1 MLSDVLKAGD
11 KILLSITSHHA
22 SLVPRQLVAKHM
34 DIEIVFVGIDKEWN
48 IDIEDFKQ
56 KYDDRVKVVSLPFVS
71 NVVGQL
77 DPLEDIKNLLRD
89 DTLYIL
95 DASQAIAHV
104 PVDVKELGCDFLFF
118 TGHKLFAYT

>member
-1 MLSDVLKAGD
+1 
-11 KILLSITSHHA
+11 
-22 SLVPRQLVAKHM
+22 M

-56 KYDDRVKVVSLPFVS
+56 KYDNRVKVVSLPFVS

-77 DPLEDIKNLLRD
+77 DPLEDIKKLLRD

-95 DASQAIAHV
+95 DASQAITHI
-104 PVDVKELGCDFLFF
+104 PVDVKKLGCDFLFF

>member
-1 MLSDVLKAGD
+1 
-11 KILLSITSHHA
+11 
-22 SLVPRQLVAKHM
+22 M
-34 DIEIVFVGIDKEWN
+34 DIEIIFIGIDKERN
-48 IDIEDFKQ
+48 IDVEDFKK

-104 PVDVKELGCDFLFF
+104 PVDVQQLGCDFLFF